1 MESLLLRRSLLFL
14 VLHCGTS
21 GWFGV
26 SPVVRQK
33 SCEEMRKGD
42 VYVIGTEEEAGMGL
56 DSCDQDWSSVSAL
69 ENNSIQLAYF
79 YNSTAEFMS
88 PVVQL
93 SQRKIVLDA
102 CVSIALHLECSKSLK
117 SPKGN
122 YAFLVCGLL
131 VWLPFCSLLEC
142 CPWSHSTS
150 SDRQALRNASEMMS
164 GRSLLSQTR
173 TFLNESVPDSSR
185 DEILYN
191 RATLKD
197 LQGGQA
203 QDT

>member
-1 MESLLLRRSLLFL
+1 
-14 VLHCGTS
+14 
-21 GWFGV
+21 
-26 SPVVRQK
+26 
-33 SCEEMRKGD
+33 MRKGD

-150 SDRQALRNASEMMS
+150 SDRQGLDFWTSSRI
-164 GRSLLSQTR
+164 SLLDSLDLFALATPPEHQLTIV
-173 TFLNESVPDSSR
+173 TPPCLSPPPDPCR
-185 DEILYN
+185 PFPL
-191 RATLKD
+191 AP
-197 LQGGQA
+197 G
-203 QDT
+203 